1 MMITLDRL
9 TPIGRLGKPHG
20 INGEINAYLDVDID
34 IDSLKRIILMIDGIY
49 VPFFIA
55 SIRQKR
61 SDTFIM
67 ALDDINNEREAA
79 ELTNHPLY
87 VLTSDN
93 VIAEDDID
101 EDDSGLYASDL
112 IGFTVIDDTTRQTVG
127 EITDIDD
134 STENV
139 LFVVATPSSATVYLP
154 VADEFITEIDTDRR
168 ILRMNL
174 PEGIL
179 DL

>member
-1 MMITLDRL
+1 MITLDLL

-34 IDSLKRIILMIDGIY
+34 IESLKRIILLIDGIY

-55 SIRQKR
+55 SMRQKR
-61 SDTFIM
+61 SDTYIM

-93 VIAEDDID
+93 IIIEDDTD
-101 EDDSGLYASDL
+101 GDDQGLYASDL
-112 IGFTVIDDTTRQTVG
+112 IGFTVIDDDTQQTVG

-139 LFVVATPSSATVYLP
+139 LFIISTPSSATVYLP
-154 VADEFITEIDTDRR
+154 VADEFITEIDTDSH
-168 ILRMNL
+168 ILRMSL
-174 PEGIL
+174 PEGLL
-179 DL
+179 DI

>member
-1 MMITLDRL
+1 MITLDLL

-34 IDSLKRIILMIDGIY
+34 IESLKRIILLIDGIY

-55 SIRQKR
+55 SMRQKR
-61 SDTFIM
+61 SDTYIM

-79 ELTNHPLY
+79 EFTNHPLY

-93 VIAEDDID
+93 IIIEDDTDGDD
-101 EDDSGLYASDL
+101 EGLYASDL
-112 IGFTVIDDTTRQTVG
+112 IGFTVIDDDTQQTVG

-139 LFVVATPSSATVYLP
+139 LFIISTPSSATVYLP
-154 VADEFITEIDTDRR
+154 VADEFITEIDTDSH
-168 ILRMNL
+168 ILRMSL

>member
-1 MMITLDRL
+1 MITLDLL

-34 IDSLKRIILMIDGIY
+34 IESLKRIILLIDGIY

-55 SIRQKR
+55 SMRQKR
-61 SDTFIM
+61 SDTYIM

-93 VIAEDDID
+93 IIIEDDTD
-101 EDDSGLYASDL
+101 GDDQGLYASDL
-112 IGFTVIDDTTRQTVG
+112 IGFTVIDDDTQQTVG

-139 LFVVATPSSATVYLP
+139 LFIISTPSSATVYLP
-154 VADEFITEIDTDRR
+154 VADEFITEIDTDSH
-168 ILRMNL
+168 ILRMSL

>member
-1 MMITLDRL
+1 MITLDRL

-34 IDSLKRIILMIDGIY
+34 IESLKRIILLIDGIY

-55 SIRQKR
+55 SMRQKR
-61 SDTFIM
+61 SDTYIM

-93 VIAEDDID
+93 IIIEDDTD
-101 EDDSGLYASDL
+101 GDDRGLYASDL
-112 IGFTVIDDTTRQTVG
+112 IGFKVIDDDTQQTVG

-139 LFVVATPSSATVYLP
+139 LFIISTPSSATVYLP
-154 VADEFITEIDTDRR
+154 VADEFITEIDTDSH
-168 ILRMNL
+168 ILRMSL

>member
-1 MMITLDRL
+1 MITLDLL

-34 IDSLKRIILMIDGIY
+34 IESLKRIILLIDGIY

-55 SIRQKR
+55 SMRQKR
-61 SDTFIM
+61 SDTYIM

-93 VIAEDDID
+93 IIIEDDTDGDD
-101 EDDSGLYASDL
+101 EGLYASDL
-112 IGFTVIDDTTRQTVG
+112 IGFTVIDDDTQQTVG

-139 LFVVATPSSATVYLP
+139 LFIISTPSSATVYLP
-154 VADEFITEIDTDRR
+154 VADEFITEIDTDSH
-168 ILRMNL
+168 ILRMSL
-174 PEGIL
+174 PEGLL
-179 DL
+179 DI

>member
-1 MMITLDRL
+1 MITLDLL

-34 IDSLKRIILMIDGIY
+34 IESLKRIILLIDGIY

-55 SIRQKR
+55 SMRQKR
-61 SDTFIM
+61 SDTYIM

-93 VIAEDDID
+93 IIIENDTDGDD
-101 EDDSGLYASDL
+101 EGLYASDL
-112 IGFTVIDDTTRQTVG
+112 IGFTVIDDDTQQTVG

-139 LFVVATPSSATVYLP
+139 LFIISTPSSATVYLP
-154 VADEFITEIDTDRR
+154 VADEFITEIDTDSH
-168 ILRMNL
+168 ILRMSL
-174 PEGIL
+174 PEGLL

>member
-1 MMITLDRL
+1 MITLDLL

-34 IDSLKRIILMIDGIY
+34 IESLKRIILLIDGIY

-55 SIRQKR
+55 SMRQKR
-61 SDTFIM
+61 SDTYIM

-93 VIAEDDID
+93 IIIEDDTD
-101 EDDSGLYASDL
+101 SDDQGLYASDL
-112 IGFTVIDDTTRQTVG
+112 IGFTVIDDDTQQTVG

-139 LFVVATPSSATVYLP
+139 LFIISTPSSATVYLP
-154 VADEFITEIDTDRR
+154 VADEFITEIDTDSR
-168 ILRMNL
+168 ILRMSL

>member
-1 MMITLDRL
+1 MITLDRL

-34 IDSLKRIILMIDGIY
+34 IESLKRIILLIDGIY

-55 SIRQKR
+55 SMRQKR
-61 SDTFIM
+61 SDTYIM

-93 VIAEDDID
+93 IIIEDDTD
-101 EDDSGLYASDL
+101 GDDRGLYASDI
-112 IGFTVIDDTTRQTVG
+112 IGFTVIDDDTQQTVG

-139 LFVVATPSSATVYLP
+139 LFIISTPSSATVYLP
-154 VADEFITEIDTDRR
+154 VADEFITEIDTDSH
-168 ILRMNL
+168 ILRMSL

>member
-55 SIRQKR
+55 SMRQKR

-67 ALDDINNEREAA
+67 ALDA
-79 ELTNHPLY
+79 
-87 VLTSDN
+87 
-93 VIAEDDID
+93 
-101 EDDSGLYASDL
+101 
-112 IGFTVIDDTTRQTVG
+112 TRQTVG

>member
-1 MMITLDRL
+1 
-9 TPIGRLGKPHG
+9 
-20 INGEINAYLDVDID
+20 
-34 IDSLKRIILMIDGIY
+34 
-49 VPFFIA
+49 
-55 SIRQKR
+55 
-61 SDTFIM
+61 M

-93 VIAEDDID
+93 IIIEDDTD
-101 EDDSGLYASDL
+101 GDDQGLYASDL
-112 IGFTVIDDTTRQTVG
+112 IGFTVIDDDTQQTVG

-139 LFVVATPSSATVYLP
+139 LFIISTPSSATVYLP
-154 VADEFITEIDTDRR
+154 VADEFITEIDTDSH
-168 ILRMNL
+168 ILRMSL

>member
-1 MMITLDRL
+1 
-9 TPIGRLGKPHG
+9 
-20 INGEINAYLDVDID
+20 
-34 IDSLKRIILMIDGIY
+34 
-49 VPFFIA
+49 
-55 SIRQKR
+55 
-61 SDTFIM
+61 M

>member
-1 MMITLDRL
+1 MITLDLL

-34 IDSLKRIILMIDGIY
+34 IESLKRIILLIDGIY

-55 SIRQKR
+55 SMRQKR
-61 SDTFIM
+61 SDTYIM

-87 VLTSDN
+87 VLTTDN
-93 VIAEDDID
+93 IIIEDDTD
-101 EDDSGLYASDL
+101 GDDQGLYASDL
-112 IGFTVIDDTTRQTVG
+112 IGFTVIDDDTQQTVG

-139 LFVVATPSSATVYLP
+139 LFIISTPSSATVYLP
-154 VADEFITEIDTDRR
+154 VADEFITEIDTDSH
-168 ILRMNL
+168 ILRMSL

>member
-1 MMITLDRL
+1 M
-9 TPIGRLGKPHG
+9 
-20 INGEINAYLDVDID
+20 
-34 IDSLKRIILMIDGIY
+34 
-49 VPFFIA
+49 
-55 SIRQKR
+55 
-61 SDTFIM
+61 
-67 ALDDINNEREAA
+67 
-79 ELTNHPLY
+79 Y

-101 EDDSGLYASDL
+101 EDDRGLYASDL
-112 IGFTVIDDTTRQTVG
+112 IGFTVIDDATRQTVG
-127 EITDIDD
+127 EITDIND